1 MGTSHADQVPSIRL
15 GVQDRARPHVP
26 RTERITGRRRLRAG
40 RQDSA
45 AAIASPG
52 SSAPHGAQPDFSDR
66 CPPLLAM
73 VVSGIASGLGI
84 PVWARIVGCG
94 KLTFLLVGRSGLRG
108 DSLKF
113 SLCGLLRLR
122 LGVLDPRLRLEV
134 IPGAPRPA
142 AVVERPHIPAPRN
155 ANVHGRDRSRGASD
169 TTEIPHLV
177 ERLRS
182 APGADPEHASARE
195 GLPDAGRVS
204 ERALRENRPLG
215 SVLFP
220 RPEGR
225 GIADRLVRSVDQPE
239 RTRPADR
246 LGAAVNPKLLVG
258 ALSSFLCR

>member
-52 SSAPHGAQPDFSDR
+52 SSAPHGAQPDLSDR

-195 GLPDAGRVS
+195 RQSNV
-204 ERALRENRPLG
+204 
-215 SVLFP
+215 
-220 RPEGR
+220 
-225 GIADRLVRSVDQPE
+225 PE
-239 RTRPADR
+239 RSMRRPAPASRPSQMSYVRCD
-246 LGAAVNPKLLVG
+246 
-258 ALSSFLCR
+258 

>member
-1 MGTSHADQVPSIRL
+1 MSSPVSGNHRAHRDPGHLLRRRWAVSTKQLLSAGSSHNDEAGAPCRVHAMTPAIRPRRRWCGSLKRDPPPDVGAAHDGVPIGQR
-15 GVQDRARPHVP
+15 RASHPP
-26 RTERITGRRRLRAG
+26 RITGRRRLRAG

-52 SSAPHGAQPDFSDR
+52 SSAPHGAQPDLSDR

-155 ANVHGRDRSRGASD
+155 ANVHGRDRSPWSIRYHRD
-169 TTEIPHLV
+169 P
-177 ERLRS
+177 
-182 APGADPEHASARE
+182 APRRASAVGSRC
-195 GLPDAGRVS
+195 
-204 ERALRENRPLG
+204 RP
-215 SVLFP
+215 
-220 RPEGR
+220 
-225 GIADRLVRSVDQPE
+225 
-239 RTRPADR
+239 
-246 LGAAVNPKLLVG
+246 
-258 ALSSFLCR
+258 